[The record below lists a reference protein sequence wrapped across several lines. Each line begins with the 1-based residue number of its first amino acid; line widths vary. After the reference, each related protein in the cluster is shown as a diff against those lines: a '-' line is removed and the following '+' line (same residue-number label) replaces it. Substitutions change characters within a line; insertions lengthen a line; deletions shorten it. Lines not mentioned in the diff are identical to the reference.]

1 MVGFKVEFNARF
13 MPHNQVLR
21 DGLELLALKQGERSS
36 SLAKHVQIFNALLCL
51 VPMKEK
57 YTQRVAFLND
67 LQPWAHKRLLQRHK
81 VPKTCQELLKVAECM
96 EDDFAYPKSNLKSTR
111 NSKGRG
117 SQGKSKFHGEK
128 KRKWEKPPHN
138 KEK

>member
-1 MVGFKVEFNARF
+1 
-13 MPHNQVLR
+13 
-21 DGLELLALKQGERSS
+21 
-36 SLAKHVQIFNALLCL
+36 
-51 VPMKEK
+51 
-57 YTQRVAFLND
+57 
-67 LQPWAHKRLLQRHK
+67 
-81 VPKTCQELLKVAECM
+81 M

-138 KEK
+138 KEKQLLQKKKSKAKVSSKKCYTYRSVDHLAKMCTKPNNVSPNLRDSGFIAKASLTKEGTNFIMLRSIVNLINLCVCWTQELCTTS